1 MGENENT
8 FYFLQKGVLLDVKF
22 IKCAV
27 YLSEYRKVLIT
38 FLHLILFTKCFKKH
52 PNFQLLR
59 QLFFEF
65 LLVCFRPFYLITPSS
80 YSCVDCL

>member
-38 FLHLILFTKCFKKH
+38 FLNLILLQNALKSIQVF
-52 PNFQLLR
+52 N
-59 QLFFEF
+59 
-65 LLVCFRPFYLITPSS
+65 Y
-80 YSCVDCL
+80 